1 MPESGRRLAAIM
13 FTDLVGFTALSQ
25 RNESVALSVLDEQRE
40 LLRPVFI
47 RHDGREVKTIGD
59 AFLVEFPS
67 ALSAVKCAYE
77 IQKTTKEF
85 NNSLPEERRVH
96 LRIGIHLGDVVES
109 QGDISGDAVNVASRI
124 ESLADSGGVCL
135 TRQVYDQVQ
144 NKFELPLISL
154 GTRLLKNVSSS
165 MEVYKMVMPWDAT
178 VAALSGRRDASRIA
192 ILPFANISPDPADE
206 YFSDG
211 MTDELIA
218 VLSKI
223 GGLRVVA
230 RTSVMRFKGEK
241 ATANRIGQELKVGSL
256 IEGSVRK
263 SKDQVRI
270 TVQLVDTESEE
281 QLWTETYNR
290 NLQDIFSVQSDIAQ
304 QVAKALEVR
313 LGVRENSALRR
324 EQTQNPEAYSF
335 YLKGRHRW
343 NLRSENE
350 INRAI
355 KYFEEAIGRDPG
367 YALAYAGLA
376 DCYSILG
383 YYAFRR
389 PVAVY
394 PRAKE
399 LAEKALS
406 LNESIAEPHASLGE
420 VLMQYFFEWKKAGSE
435 LDRALELNP
444 SYATAHFWRAT
455 HHMALGRTDDSLT
468 QVRKAVEL
476 DPLSMIILTDAAR
489 NLYLARRYDEAIN
502 QYQRSLDVD
511 PNFPIAHKGLAE
523 VYAQIG
529 KYDEAVSEIERAIAL
544 SGRSIFILDDLGYIY
559 ARAGKREDARKVLE
573 DLDRLANDEYVPS
586 YGRAVICAALGNKED
601 AMNWLEKAYDKRN
614 FLVYLKVDPAFD
626 TLRKEERFLSLLG
639 KMGL

>member
-1 MPESGRRLAAIM
+1 MSNGDRRLAAIM

-420 VLMQYFFEWKKAGSE
+420 VLMQYFFDWEKAGSE

-601 AMNWLEKAYDKRN
+601 AMNWLEKAYDERN

-626 TLRKEERFLSLLG
+626 TLRKEERFL
-639 KMGL
+639 